1 MILLIKPILMAFFK
15 SDAVKKLL
23 IDVLTKLSKETD
35 NSLDDQAVLALKIA
49 LKV

>member
-35 NSLDDQAVLALKIA
+35 NNLDDQAVLALKVA